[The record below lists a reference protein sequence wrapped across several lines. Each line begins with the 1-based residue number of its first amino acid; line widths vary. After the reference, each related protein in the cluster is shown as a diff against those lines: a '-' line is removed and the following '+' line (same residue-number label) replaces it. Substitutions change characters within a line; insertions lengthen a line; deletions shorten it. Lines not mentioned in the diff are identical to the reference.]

1 MKKRVLAL
9 LCACLLACC
18 QPALAVTRKPAAAFT
33 EGDGSYTL
41 QCPDGWLA
49 CNWEDTLT
57 LMDTLQDEPFYT
69 LLNYFMFYQGLMD
82 SPTYLFKNGEPA
94 VISLM
99 LTSNGQSITDE
110 ALAADFART
119 LDWFSVYEAFTPS
132 QPEAAAPAQDK
143 NGVRWLE
150 RGFTFTDSGSQWEAV
165 CLLGV
170 KGKLL
175 IRLSMLAPKATAQK
189 DRQALNAVKTTLAL
203 KPGRENAGIAF
214 KTLYGQFRIDDDKTV
229 CYQNGHNGYVDVGEC
244 LIYAVPLDWIALFD
258 RNLEEELAAVSAMD
272 ASQANAYTSLVREL
286 YASYSATL
294 LTPDRKGVLVSL
306 YLDLDPMKTWK
317 SQAKQ
322 LIVELS
328 DGLRGA
334 PGFQRMVASPDSGS
348 AQPPETLVYEYVVN
362 VYGQSWRVLLGFI
375 RYGAYLPG
383 VFLYVPEGALSDA
396 LRAEFSNTLR
406 SMQAGIAV
414 EP

>member
-1 MKKRVLAL
+1 
-9 LCACLLACC
+9 
-18 QPALAVTRKPAAAFT
+18 
-33 EGDGSYTL
+33 
-41 QCPDGWLA
+41 
-49 CNWEDTLT
+49 
-57 LMDTLQDEPFYT
+57 MDSQQDSPFYT
-69 LLNYFMFYQGLMD
+69 LHNNFMFSQGLMD

-99 LTSNGQSITDE
+99 LTNNGQTMTDE

-119 LDWFSVYEAFTPS
+119 LDWFSVYEAFAPS
-132 QPEAAAPAQDK
+132 QPEAATPTQDK

-150 RGFTFTDSGSQWEAV
+150 RGFTFIDSGSQWEVV

-175 IRLSMLAPKATAQK
+175 IRLSMLTPKTTSQEN
-189 DRQALNAVKTTLAL
+189 RQTLNALKTTIVL
-203 KPGRENAGIAF
+203 KPGRENAGITY

-229 CYQNGHNGYVDVGEC
+229 CYQNGHNAYVDVGEC
-244 LIYAVPLDWIALFD
+244 LVYAVPLDWIALFD
-258 RNLEEELAAVSAMD
+258 RNLEEELAAVTALD
-272 ASQANAYTSLVREL
+272 ASQANAYRSLVRDL
-286 YASYSATL
+286 YDSYSATL
-294 LTPDRKGVLVSL
+294 LTPDRKGALVSL
-306 YLDLDPMKTWK
+306 YFDLDPMITWK

-322 LIVELS
+322 LIGELS
-328 DGLRGA
+328 DGLRGSS
-334 PGFQRMVASPDSGS
+334 GFQRMVASPDPDS
-348 AQPPETLVYEYVVN
+348 AQPPDTLVYEYVVKG
-362 VYGQSWRVLLGFI
+362 YGQSWRVLLGFI

-383 VFLYVPEGALSDA
+383 VLLYVPEGALSDT